1 MSNSVSDPLSLPPN
15 LLKYP
20 SLVTSS
26 KHLIFAHGAGA
37 GSQHPFMLSLANEL
51 TAIGINVWLFD
62 FAYMAQ
68 AKAEGKR
75 RPPPRLPKL
84 ELEYLHA
91 IAYVQQQIGTDSL
104 WIGGKSMGG
113 RVACHA
119 LNTLTTTEPDPNTNL
134 TPNPSQLISGATVI
148 GYPFHPVGKPDSLR
162 LAVLQSAT
170 SPIFICQGERDTF
183 GNRSEIATYQYPDN
197 VQVEYFV
204 DGDHS
209 LKPRKVSGMTQAQH
223 ILAAAK
229 AIASV
234 IKQSDDYYDASI

>member
-1 MSNSVSDPLSLPPN
+1 
-15 LLKYP
+15 
-20 SLVTSS
+20 
-26 KHLIFAHGAGA
+26 
-37 GSQHPFMLSLANEL
+37 MLSLASALN
-51 TAIGINVWLFD
+51 ASGVHVWLFD

-84 ELEYLHA
+84 EVEYLNA
-91 IAYVQQQIGTDSL
+91 IAYVQAQIGTDSL

-119 LNTLTTTEPDPNTNL
+119 LNTLTLAE
-134 TPNPSQLISGATVI
+134 PNPNSAQSIIGATII

-183 GNRSEIATYQYPDN
+183 GTRAEIETYQYPDN
-197 VQVEYFV
+197 VQVEYLF

-209 LKPRKVSGMTQAQH
+209 LKPRKASGMSQEQH
-223 ILAAAK
+223 ILAAAM

-234 IKQSDDYYDASI
+234 IKQADTHDATI

>member
-1 MSNSVSDPLSLPPN
+1 MASDPLSLPPN
-15 LLKYP
+15 LLKQP
-20 SLVTSS
+20 SIMPSNA
-26 KHLIFAHGAGA
+26 HLLFAHGAGA
-37 GSQHPFMLSLANEL
+37 GSQHPFMLSLASALN
-51 TAIGINVWLFD
+51 ASGVHVWLFD
-62 FAYMAQ
+62 FVYMAQ

-84 ELEYLHA
+84 EVEYLNA
-91 IAYVQQQIGTDSL
+91 IAYVQAQIGTDSL

-119 LNTLTTTEPDPNTNL
+119 LNTLTLAE
-134 TPNPSQLISGATVI
+134 PNPNSAQSIIGATII

-183 GNRSEIATYQYPDN
+183 GTRAEIETYQYPDN
-197 VQVEYFV
+197 VQVEYLF

-209 LKPRKVSGMTQAQH
+209 LKPRKASGMSQEQH
-223 ILAAAK
+223 ILAAAM

-234 IKQSDDYYDASI
+234 IKQADTHDATI

>member
-1 MSNSVSDPLSLPPN
+1 MPSNAH
-15 LLKYP
+15 LL
-20 SLVTSS
+20 
-26 KHLIFAHGAGA
+26 FAHGAGA
-37 GSQHPFMLSLANEL
+37 GSQHPFMLSLANAL
-51 TAIGINVWLFD
+51 NASGVHVWLFD

-75 RPPPRLPKL
+75 RPPARLPKL
-84 ELEYLHA
+84 EVEYLNA
-91 IAYVQQQIGTDSL
+91 IAYVQAQIGTDSL

-119 LNTLTTTEPDPNTNL
+119 LNTLTLAE
-134 TPNPSQLISGATVI
+134 PNPNSAQSIIGATII

-183 GNRSEIATYQYPDN
+183 GTRAEIETYQYPDN
-197 VQVEYFV
+197 VQVEYLF

-209 LKPRKVSGMTQAQH
+209 LKPRKASGMSQEQH
-223 ILAAAK
+223 ILAAAM

-234 IKQSDDYYDASI
+234 IKQADTHDATI

>member
-1 MSNSVSDPLSLPPN
+1 
-15 LLKYP
+15 
-20 SLVTSS
+20 
-26 KHLIFAHGAGA
+26 
-37 GSQHPFMLSLANEL
+37 MLSLANAL
-51 TAIGINVWLFD
+51 NASGVHVWLFD

-84 ELEYLHA
+84 EVEYLNA
-91 IAYVQQQIGTDSL
+91 IAYVQAQIGTDSL

-119 LNTLTTTEPDPNTNL
+119 LNTLTLAE
-134 TPNPSQLISGATVI
+134 PNPNSAQSIIGATII

-183 GNRSEIATYQYPDN
+183 GTRAEIETYQYPDN

-209 LKPRKVSGMTQAQH
+209 LKPRKASGMLQEQH
-223 ILAAAK
+223 ILAAAM

-234 IKQSDDYYDASI
+234 IKQADTHDATI

>member
-1 MSNSVSDPLSLPPN
+1 MASSVFDPLSAPPN
-15 LLKYP
+15 LLKQP
-20 SLVTSS
+20 SIVPSNA
-26 KHLIFAHGAGA
+26 HLLFAHGAGA
-37 GSQHPFMLSLANEL
+37 GSQHPFMLSLANAL
-51 TAIGINVWLFD
+51 NASGVHVWLFD

-84 ELEYLHA
+84 EVEYLNA
-91 IAYVQQQIGTDSL
+91 IAYVQAQIGTDSL

-119 LNTLTTTEPDPNTNL
+119 LNTLTLAE
-134 TPNPSQLISGATVI
+134 PNPNSAQSIIGATII

-162 LAVLQSAT
+162 LAVLQSAI

-183 GNRSEIATYQYPDN
+183 GTRAEIETYQYPDN
-197 VQVEYFV
+197 VQVEYLF

-209 LKPRKVSGMTQAQH
+209 LKPRKASGMSQEQH
-223 ILAAAK
+223 ILDAAM

-234 IKQSDDYYDASI
+234 IKQADTHDATI

>member
-1 MSNSVSDPLSLPPN
+1 MASDPLSLPPN
-15 LLKYP
+15 LLKQP
-20 SLVTSS
+20 SIMPSNA
-26 KHLIFAHGAGA
+26 HLLFAHGAGA
-37 GSQHPFMLSLANEL
+37 GSQHPFMLSLASALN
-51 TAIGINVWLFD
+51 ASGVHVWLFD

-84 ELEYLHA
+84 EVEYLNA
-91 IAYVQQQIGTDSL
+91 IAYVQAQIGTDSL

-119 LNTLTTTEPDPNTNL
+119 LNTLTLAE
-134 TPNPSQLISGATVI
+134 PNPNSAQSIIGATII

-183 GNRSEIATYQYPDN
+183 GTRAEIETYQYPDN
-197 VQVEYFV
+197 VQVEYLF

-209 LKPRKVSGMTQAQH
+209 LKPRKASGMSQEQH
-223 ILAAAK
+223 ILAAAM

-234 IKQSDDYYDASI
+234 IKQADTHDATI

>member
-1 MSNSVSDPLSLPPN
+1 MA
-15 LLKYP
+15 
-20 SLVTSS
+20 SS
-26 KHLIFAHGAGA
+26 
-37 GSQHPFMLSLANEL
+37 
-51 TAIGINVWLFD
+51 VWLFD

-84 ELEYLHA
+84 EVEYLNA
-91 IAYVQQQIGTDSL
+91 IAYVQAQIGTDSL

-119 LNTLTTTEPDPNTNL
+119 LNTLTLAEPNPNTAQ
-134 TPNPSQLISGATVI
+134 PIIGATII
-148 GYPFHPVGKPDSLR
+148 GYPFHPVGKPDMLR

-183 GNRSEIATYQYPDN
+183 GTRADIETYQYPDN

-209 LKPRKVSGMTQAQH
+209 LKPRKASGMSQEQH
-223 ILAAAK
+223 ILAAAM

-234 IKQSDDYYDASI
+234 IKQVDTHDATI

>member
-1 MSNSVSDPLSLPPN
+1 MASDPLSLPPN
-15 LLKYP
+15 LLKQP
-20 SLVTSS
+20 SIMPSNA
-26 KHLIFAHGAGA
+26 HLLFAHGAGA
-37 GSQHPFMLSLANEL
+37 GSQHPFMLSLANAL
-51 TAIGINVWLFD
+51 NASGVHVWLFD

-84 ELEYLHA
+84 EVEYLNA
-91 IAYVQQQIGTDSL
+91 IAYVQAQIGTDSL

-119 LNTLTTTEPDPNTNL
+119 LNTLALAE
-134 TPNPSQLISGATVI
+134 PNPNSAQSIIGATII

-183 GNRSEIATYQYPDN
+183 GTRAEIETYQYPDN
-197 VQVEYFV
+197 VQVEYLF

-209 LKPRKVSGMTQAQH
+209 LKPRKASGMSQEQH
-223 ILAAAK
+223 ILAAAM

-234 IKQSDDYYDASI
+234 IKQADTHDATI

>member
-1 MSNSVSDPLSLPPN
+1 
-15 LLKYP
+15 
-20 SLVTSS
+20 
-26 KHLIFAHGAGA
+26 
-37 GSQHPFMLSLANEL
+37 
-51 TAIGINVWLFD
+51 
-62 FAYMAQ
+62 MAQ

-84 ELEYLHA
+84 EVEYLNA
-91 IAYVQQQIGTDSL
+91 IAYVQAQIGTDSL

-119 LNTLTTTEPDPNTNL
+119 LNTLALAE
-134 TPNPSQLISGATVI
+134 PNPNSAQSIIGATII

-183 GNRSEIATYQYPDN
+183 GTRAEIETYQYPDN
-197 VQVEYFV
+197 VQVEYLF

-209 LKPRKVSGMTQAQH
+209 LKPRKASGMSQEQH
-223 ILAAAK
+223 ILAAAM

-234 IKQSDDYYDASI
+234 IKQADTHDATI

>member
-1 MSNSVSDPLSLPPN
+1 
-15 LLKYP
+15 
-20 SLVTSS
+20 
-26 KHLIFAHGAGA
+26 
-37 GSQHPFMLSLANEL
+37 MLSLANAL
-51 TAIGINVWLFD
+51 NASGVHVWLFD

-84 ELEYLHA
+84 EVEYLNA
-91 IAYVQQQIGTDSL
+91 IAYVQAQIGTDSL

-119 LNTLTTTEPDPNTNL
+119 LNTLTLAE
-134 TPNPSQLISGATVI
+134 PNPNSAQSIIGATII

-183 GNRSEIATYQYPDN
+183 GTRAEIETYQYPDN
-197 VQVEYFV
+197 VQVEYLF

-209 LKPRKVSGMTQAQH
+209 LKPRKASGMSQEQH
-223 ILAAAK
+223 ILVAAM

-234 IKQSDDYYDASI
+234 IKQADTHDATI

>member
-1 MSNSVSDPLSLPPN
+1 MASDPLSLPPN
-15 LLKYP
+15 LLKQP
-20 SLVTSS
+20 SIMPSNA
-26 KHLIFAHGAGA
+26 HLLFAHGAGA
-37 GSQHPFMLSLANEL
+37 GSQHPFMLSLANAL
-51 TAIGINVWLFD
+51 NASGVHVWLFD

-75 RPPPRLPKL
+75 RPPARLPKL
-84 ELEYLHA
+84 EVEYLNA
-91 IAYVQQQIGTDSL
+91 IAYVQAQIGTDSL

-119 LNTLTTTEPDPNTNL
+119 LNTLALAE
-134 TPNPSQLISGATVI
+134 PNPNSAQSIIGATII

-183 GNRSEIATYQYPDN
+183 GTRAEIETYQYPDN
-197 VQVEYFV
+197 VQVEYLF

-209 LKPRKVSGMTQAQH
+209 LKPRKASGMSQEQH
-223 ILAAAK
+223 ILAAAM

-234 IKQSDDYYDASI
+234 IKQADTHDATI

>member
-1 MSNSVSDPLSLPPN
+1 MASDPLSLPPN
-15 LLKYP
+15 LLKQP
-20 SLVTSS
+20 SIMPSNA
-26 KHLIFAHGAGA
+26 HLLFAHGAGA
-37 GSQHPFMLSLANEL
+37 GSQHPFMLSLANAL
-51 TAIGINVWLFD
+51 NASGVHVWLFD

-84 ELEYLHA
+84 EVEYLNA
-91 IAYVQQQIGTDSL
+91 IAYVQAQIGTDSL

-119 LNTLTTTEPDPNTNL
+119 LNTLTLAESNPN
-134 TPNPSQLISGATVI
+134 SAQSIIGATII

-183 GNRSEIATYQYPDN
+183 GTRAEIETYQYPDN
-197 VQVEYFV
+197 VQVEYLF

-209 LKPRKVSGMTQAQH
+209 LKPRKASGMSQEQH
-223 ILAAAK
+223 ILAAAM

-234 IKQSDDYYDASI
+234 IKQADTHDATI

>member
-1 MSNSVSDPLSLPPN
+1 MASDPLSLPPN
-15 LLKYP
+15 LLKQP
-20 SLVTSS
+20 SIMPSNA
-26 KHLIFAHGAGA
+26 HLLFAHGAGA
-37 GSQHPFMLSLANEL
+37 GSQHPFMLSLANAL
-51 TAIGINVWLFD
+51 NASGVHVWLFD

-75 RPPPRLPKL
+75 RPPARLPKL
-84 ELEYLHA
+84 EVEYLNA
-91 IAYVQQQIGTDSL
+91 IAYVQAQIGTDSL

-119 LNTLTTTEPDPNTNL
+119 LNTLTLAE
-134 TPNPSQLISGATVI
+134 PNPNSAQSIIGATII

-183 GNRSEIATYQYPDN
+183 GTRAEIETYQYPDN
-197 VQVEYFV
+197 VQVEYLF

-209 LKPRKVSGMTQAQH
+209 LKPRKASGMSQEQH
-223 ILAAAK
+223 ILAAAM

-234 IKQSDDYYDASI
+234 IKQADTHDATI

>member
-1 MSNSVSDPLSLPPN
+1 MASDPLSLPPN
-15 LLKYP
+15 LLKQP
-20 SLVTSS
+20 SIMPSNA
-26 KHLIFAHGAGA
+26 HLLFAHGAGA
-37 GSQHPFMLSLANEL
+37 GSQHPFMLSLASALN
-51 TAIGINVWLFD
+51 ASGVHVWLFD

-84 ELEYLHA
+84 EVEYLNA
-91 IAYVQQQIGTDSL
+91 IAYVQAQIGTDSL

-119 LNTLTTTEPDPNTNL
+119 LNTLALAE
-134 TPNPSQLISGATVI
+134 PNPNSAQSIIGATII

-183 GNRSEIATYQYPDN
+183 GTRAEIETYQYPDN
-197 VQVEYFV
+197 VQVEYLF

-209 LKPRKVSGMTQAQH
+209 LKPRKASGMSQEQH
-223 ILAAAK
+223 ILAAAM

-234 IKQSDDYYDASI
+234 IKQADTHDATI